1 MSISSSDLSPDIDL
15 CLKEIENCIQ
25 LLLPHPDMFFIPESE
40 IPGEP
45 AGLNDKPSAAG
56 LRSDRDKSVDS
67 SAVTSELRVNS
78 NAANSGLGDTLQTDA
93 TNNSNSGTNSY
104 VASSSSRDPSDR
116 ISRSQEKCEKCHSS
130 HGNLSTEVDGK
141 KREDVTV
148 KVQIKS
154 GKKSNADENACLC
167 VKDGACK
174 TSCEDTGTGTNNEVQ
189 NENVKTAVKASSE
202 TSQSQSRQKS
212 DNTEITEG
220 SIASDGTSQSEK
232 SKKSDNSEITEGSI
246 EPSVISLLSHPVL
259 ETTKKCEKNENAE
272 TTKMCDKTESAEDGL
287 KSHSEEEEEES
298 EESDSDFE
306 DVDDHSRLAQA
317 YGLGSR
323 NYQISV
329 TVGNE
334 DRLQET
340 EDNKDII
347 HTLKDQYR
355 LVKTKYLGQV
365 KKWLQVRRIN
375 I

>member
-1 MSISSSDLSPDIDL
+1 MFISSSDLSPDIEL

-56 LRSDRDKSVDS
+56 LRSDRNKSVNSSDLNSELSVNS
-67 SAVTSELRVNS
+67 SAPNSELS
-78 NAANSGLGDTLQTDA
+78 DTLNSDA

-116 ISRSQEKCEKCHSS
+116 ISRSQETCEKCHSS

-148 KVQIKS
+148 KDQLKS
-154 GKKSNADENACLC
+154 GKTTNADENTCLC
-167 VKDGACK
+167 VKHGASE
-174 TSCEDTGTGTNNEVQ
+174 TSHKDTGTENEVRT
-189 NENVKTAVKASSE
+189 ENVKTSLNTSNGK
-202 TSQSQSRQKS
+202 SQSESRQK
-212 DNTEITEG
+212 
-220 SIASDGTSQSEK
+220 
-232 SKKSDNSEITEGSI
+232 SEITEGSTDSNGTSQSNTSKKSDNI
-246 EPSVISLLSHPVL
+246 EVTEGSSVIPLSSHPVL

-272 TTKMCDKTESAEDGL
+272 TTKMCDKTENAEDGL
-287 KSHSEEEEEES
+287 KSHSEEEEES

-365 KKWLQVRRIN
+365 KKWLQVRRNN